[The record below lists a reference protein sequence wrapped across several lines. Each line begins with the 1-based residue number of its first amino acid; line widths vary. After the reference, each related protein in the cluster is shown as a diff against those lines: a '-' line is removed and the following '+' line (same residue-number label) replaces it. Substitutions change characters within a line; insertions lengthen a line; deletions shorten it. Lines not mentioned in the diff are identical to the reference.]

1 MTPDE
6 IKTLIA
12 TGIDCAEI
20 RVDGDGSH
28 FSAIV
33 VSEVFEGLNMVKQHQ
48 LVYGTLGGRMGGDI
62 HALSIQA
69 YTPSQWETASK
80 LQVLS

>member
-12 TGIDCAEI
+12 TGIDCTEI

-69 YTPSQWETASK
+69 YTPSQWEMASK